1 MGDSILFSF
10 DLLAVTI
17 TVCKLLSDICI
28 DFIWLKAISGVES
41 NKKRKN
47 LK

>member
-17 TVCKLLSDICI
+17 TVCKLLSDNSEGL
-28 DFIWLKAISGVES
+28 IWLKARMGVES

>member
-17 TVCKLLSDICI
+17 TVCKLVSVSLTAFS
-28 DFIWLKAISGVES
+28 WLEAIIGVERD
-41 NKKRKN
+41 KKRKN

>member
-17 TVCKLLSDICI
+17 TVCKLVSDSLN
-28 DFIWLKAISGVES
+28 DFSWLEAIKGVES
-41 NKKRKN
+41 DKKRKI